1 MPFSSGSIGEL
12 DVGHRTQLHRTP
24 IEPQKVQNS
33 EVMEMQVEQG
43 KRSGAPDRTAVI
55 VVGVVLALLLVGL
68 LGGGMMM
75 GPGMMVAGPLLV
87 VAAVLLV
94 VWLVGG
100 GRLPGTDAV
109 AGSPG
114 GDGAQAILRERYA
127 RGELTREQYEQMRRD
142 LG

>member
-1 MPFSSGSIGEL
+1 M
-12 DVGHRTQLHRTP
+12 R
-24 IEPQKVQNS
+24 NS

-43 KRSGAPDRTAVI
+43 KRFGTLDRTAVI
-55 VVGVVLALLLVGL
+55 VVGVVLTLLFAGL
-68 LGGGMMM
+68 LGGGPMM

-87 VAAVLLV
+87 VAGVLLV

-100 GRLPGTDAV
+100 GRLSSTGAAAGDA
-109 AGSPG
+109 G

>member
-1 MPFSSGSIGEL
+1 
-12 DVGHRTQLHRTP
+12 
-24 IEPQKVQNS
+24 
-33 EVMEMQVEQG
+33 MEMKVEQG
-43 KRSGAPDRTAVI
+43 KRFGASDRTAVI
-55 VVGVVLALLLVGL
+55 VVGVVLALLLIGL

-87 VAAVLLV
+87 VAGVLLV

-100 GRLPGTDAV
+100 GRLPSTDAA
-109 AGSPG
+109 AGGPG

-127 RGELTREQYEQMRRD
+127 RGELTHEQYEQMRRD

>member
-1 MPFSSGSIGEL
+1 M
-12 DVGHRTQLHRTP
+12 VR
-24 IEPQKVQNS
+24 NS
-33 EVMEMQVEQG
+33 EVMEMQIEHG
-43 KRSGAPDRTAVI
+43 KPVGAPDRTAAIVI
-55 VVGVVLALLLVGL
+55 GVVLALLLVGL

-87 VAAVLLV
+87 VAGVLLV
-94 VWLVGG
+94 VWLAGG
-100 GRLPGTDAV
+100 GRRPSTDAA
-109 AGSPG
+109 AGDAG

>member
-1 MPFSSGSIGEL
+1 MPLSSGSIRKRNF
-12 DVGHRTQLHRTP
+12 GHRTQFGRTS
-24 IEPQKVQNS
+24 IEPRMMRNS

-55 VVGVVLALLLVGL
+55 VVGVVLALPFVGL
-68 LGGGMMM
+68 LCGGTMM

-94 VWLVGG
+94 VWLVVG

>member
-1 MPFSSGSIGEL
+1 LGSIREL
-12 DVGHRTQLHRTP
+12 DVGHRTELHYTL
-24 IEPQKVQNS
+24 IEPRMMRNS

-43 KRSGAPDRTAVI
+43 KRFGALDRTAVI
-55 VVGVVLALLLVGL
+55 VVGVLLALLLIGL

-94 VWLVGG
+94 VWLVAG
-100 GRLPGTDAV
+100 GRLPGTDAA
-109 AGSPG
+109 AGDAG

-127 RGELTREQYEQMRRD
+127 QGELTREQYEQMRRD